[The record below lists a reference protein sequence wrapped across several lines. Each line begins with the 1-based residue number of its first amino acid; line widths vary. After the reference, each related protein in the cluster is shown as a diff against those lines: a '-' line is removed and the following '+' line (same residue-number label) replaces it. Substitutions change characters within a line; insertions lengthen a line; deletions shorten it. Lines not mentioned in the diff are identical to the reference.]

1 MKLIRYLF
9 SSLFKQT
16 FTWPHNVAAACLCL
30 RECVCR
36 KVFSSFSF
44 LSVEHIV
51 VCVSI
56 GRELCLVWLGCLAGW
71 AGVFFP
77 DTMSRVLLTF
87 L

>member
-1 MKLIRYLF
+1 MCVQESVFFFLILV
-9 SSLFKQT
+9 LG
-16 FTWPHNVAAACLCL
+16 ACCL
-30 RECVCR
+30 R
-36 KVFSSFSF
+36 
-44 LSVEHIV
+44 L

-56 GRELCLVWLGCLAGW
+56 GRELCLVCLGCLAGW